1 MKVDNHRPDVSIPF
15 TPEEMKDR
23 RNFNKLLDVLMD
35 MGYEIRIGSDGYCT
49 IVEAHD
55 TTCDESSGYIWFNS
69 DLEDVRPAPWED
81 KELTAY
87 LRDDAFYYSKEDEDD
102 AN

>member
-35 MGYEIRIGSDGYCT
+35 MGYEIRIGSDGHCI

-55 TTCDESSGYIWFNS
+55 TTCDEESGYIWFNS

-81 KELTAY
+81 AKLTAY
-87 LRDDAFYYSKEDEDD
+87 LRDDAKYYLKEDEDD